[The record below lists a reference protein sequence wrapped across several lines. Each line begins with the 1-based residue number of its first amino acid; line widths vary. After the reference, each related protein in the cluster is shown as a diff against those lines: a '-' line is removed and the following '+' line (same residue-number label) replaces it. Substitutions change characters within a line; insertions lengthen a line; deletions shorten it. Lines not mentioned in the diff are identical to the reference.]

1 MEELPTISRDHRLLR
16 VLGRGGMGV
25 VYEAE
30 HLKLGRRVALKVL
43 SEERSDDATALAR
56 LRREALSMGALQHPH
71 IVQVSDFN
79 EGPPPFLEMELLA
92 GQSLRDRLAERGAM
106 SAADAC
112 SVALQLL
119 SALGAAHRAGIIH
132 RDVKPANVFVVE
144 TPLTDVFVKLLD
156 FGVAKLLT
164 PQQGPALTSFDAVVG
179 SAPYMA
185 PEQIRG
191 EAIDGRTDLFA
202 LGVTLYEML
211 AGQRPFVAAPNENV
225 MATILRGGP
234 IAPLAGVPGAL
245 EAAVLRALT
254 PSPSVR
260 WTSAEEMTAA
270 LLPFVSREQLNALA
284 TSATA
289 IRAPASVTSVGT
301 RTAEAALWGPPTIS
315 RTIDQTAG
323 TIDQTAGFSSPA
335 PTTPTV
341 PPPPWPSEHRPSL
354 AHPSPAA
361 YAPRPARSLA
371 PFLIGGGAMLA
382 LVLFVVGLGVL
393 AWTSGVTPDS
403 LTPAPAP
410 TPPPLSTATIG
421 PVVGSCKSSGF
432 CFETTSF
439 FTPKDAPAKCTK
451 DRGSTWR
458 DGPCDR
464 SGSFGGCR
472 HANGG
477 LTIWYYPPSE
487 KKKTEHCPNDGVPV
501 LP

>member
-1 MEELPTISRDHRLLR
+1 MDDLPAISRDHRLLR

-30 HLKLGRRVALKVL
+30 HIGLGRRVALKVL

-71 IVQVSDFN
+71 VVQVSGFN

-92 GQSLRDRLAERGAM
+92 GQSLRDRLVQRGAM
-106 SAADAC
+106 RPADAC

-119 SALGAAHRAGIIH
+119 SALGAAHRAGIVH
-132 RDVKPANVFVVE
+132 RDVKPGNVFIVD
-144 TPLTDVFVKLLD
+144 TPLTNVFVKLLD

-191 EAIDGRTDLFA
+191 DAIDGRTDVFG

-211 AGQRPFVAAPNENV
+211 AGRRPFVAAPNENV

-234 IAPLAGVPGAL
+234 IAPLVGVPGPL
-245 EAAVLRALT
+245 ETAVLRALT
-254 PSPSVR
+254 PSPSARYASV
-260 WTSAEEMTAA
+260 EEMTEA
-270 LLPFVSREQLNALA
+270 LLPFVSREQLDALA
-284 TSATA
+284 TTA
-289 IRAPASVTSVGT
+289 VAIHTPASLTSVGT
-301 RTAEAALWGPPTIS
+301 RTAEAALWGPSTIA
-315 RTIDQTAG
+315 RTIDQTG
-323 TIDQTAGFSSPA
+323 GLSSHGPSPMA
-335 PTTPTV
+335 PTAPLPPWSSQPRPSFV
-341 PPPPWPSEHRPSL
+341 HPPPI
-354 AHPSPAA
+354 AV
-361 YAPRPARSLA
+361 APRPRSLA
-371 PFLIGGGAMLA
+371 PFLVGGGAMLA

-403 LTPAPAP
+403 VTPTPAP
-410 TPPPLSTATIG
+410 TPAPISTATIG
-421 PVVGSCKSSGF
+421 PIIGSCRMSGV
-432 CFETTSF
+432 CFETTKF
-439 FTPKDAPAKCTK
+439 FTAKDAQSKCTK
-451 DRGSTWR
+451 GQGTWR

-464 SGSFGGCR
+464 RGSFGGCR
-472 HANGG
+472 IANGG
-477 LTIWYYPPSE
+477 LNMWYFPPSE
-487 KKKTEHCPNDGVPV
+487 KNKTEDCPSDGVPV